1 MSTDQRRLGPFQ
13 LEERLG
19 AGGMGIVFRAVHVE
33 TRRQVAIKVLSEKAA
48 ASKKI
53 VARFARELEILK
65 ALKHANIVRCYGSGR
80 EGKEAYLVMEFVEG
94 GSLSALLKRRG
105 RLSWEA
111 TVEYALQI
119 CDGLAY
125 AHSWGIVH
133 RDLTPGNLLIGEEGE
148 IKIADFGIAR
158 VQFGKRL
165 TATKHTLGTMA
176 YMAPEQIRG
185 TPPVSHKTDLYT
197 LGCVLFEMLTGRLPF
212 QADSTAPMLYAHLE
226 SPPPRVSSIVLDCPV
241 WLDALV
247 SQMLEKDPANRPY
260 DAGSVAQA
268 LREVQQRVTS
278 GATVAGQMLKTGP
291 SAIKLTKPDGAGARK
306 LVGRKKRKKKNHTPI
321 YESAWFLAACLLVVV
336 GIACWVFWPL
346 SEAQLFAKA
355 ELLMAS
361 ENRVDH
367 QRAETKYLDVLL
379 GKYPD
384 GAYAARA
391 RELIDKVEMEDANAR
406 IMFRIRQGKRAE
418 SQAEQLFMDAWR
430 FDQFG
435 DRLAALE
442 KYRGLIQLVS
452 DTGDDRPVVH
462 LARREVERLT
472 SGSERAEDRAQFIE
486 SRLARA
492 DELFQLGKTV
502 EAHEIWTSIVNLYR
516 DNTELQPLVE
526 KAQLR
531 LTDRNQ
537 AGKASRPAAQVP
549 RRKPPGGS
557 KKRRP
562 ANDDESD
569 DDEAGSDEKRQQS
582 GESSEGANS
591 ESATPEADA
600 AAREER
606 PRPKAS
612 GRPTRKAQRAKPAE
626 DSDDESIPADDEL

>member
-19 AGGMGIVFRAVHVE
+19 AGGMGIVFRGVHIE

-65 ALKHANIVRCYGSGR
+65 ALKHPNIVRCYGSGR
-80 EGKEAYLVMEFVEG
+80 EGREAYLVMELVEG
-94 GSLSALLKRRG
+94 GSLSSLLKRRG

-111 TVEYALQI
+111 VVEYALQI

-133 RDLTPGNLLIGEEGE
+133 RDLTPGNLLIGDDGA

-226 SPPPRVSSIVLDCPV
+226 TPPPRVSSIVLDCPV

-260 DAGSVAQA
+260 DAGTVAQA
-268 LREVQQRVTS
+268 LREVRQKVTS
-278 GATVAGQMLKTGP
+278 GATVAGQLLKTGP
-291 SAIKLTKPDGAGARK
+291 SAIKLTTPDQAGARK
-306 LVGRKKRKKKNHTPI
+306 LVGRKKRKKKK
-321 YESAWFLAACLLVVV
+321 YALALEILPLVAGLLIVA
-336 GIACWVFWPL
+336 GLACWAFWPL
-346 SEAQLFAKA
+346 NEAQLFAKA
-355 ELLMAS
+355 EQLMAS
-361 ENRVDH
+361 ELRTDR
-367 QRAETKYLDVLL
+367 QRARTKYLDVLL
-379 GKYPD
+379 EKYPE
-384 GAYAARA
+384 GAHAARA
-391 RELIDKVEMEDANAR
+391 REMIDQVEMDDAEAR
-406 IMFRIRQGKRAE
+406 VMARIRQGRKAE
-418 SQAEQLFMDAWR
+418 SEAEQLFMDAWR

-435 DRLAALE
+435 DRLTALE
-442 KYRGLIQLVS
+442 KYRGLIQLVP
-452 DTGDDRPVVH
+452 DTGEDRPLVH
-462 LARREVERLT
+462 LARRQVESLT
-472 SGSERAEDRAQFIE
+472 RGGTHSDDSAHFIE
-486 SRLARA
+486 SRLTRA
-492 DELFQLGKTV
+492 DELVEQGQTV

-516 DNTELQPLVE
+516 DSKQLRPLVE
-526 KAQLR
+526 KAQRR
-531 LTDRNQ
+531 LADRDEDD
-537 AGKASRPAAQVP
+537 GDKASGDKKAPPPPESNAGAPTASDERTGSTGPIVP
-549 RRKPPGGS
+549 
-557 KKRRP
+557 
-562 ANDDESD
+562 
-569 DDEAGSDEKRQQS
+569 EAGEAPRQ
-582 GESSEGANS
+582 A
-591 ESATPEADA
+591 PP
-600 AAREER
+600 R
-606 PRPKAS
+606 PRAS
-612 GRPTRKAQRAKPAE
+612 GRPTRKPRKAQRTKPAE
-626 DSDDESIPADDEL
+626 EAPAEDAEPDHDEADEAKK